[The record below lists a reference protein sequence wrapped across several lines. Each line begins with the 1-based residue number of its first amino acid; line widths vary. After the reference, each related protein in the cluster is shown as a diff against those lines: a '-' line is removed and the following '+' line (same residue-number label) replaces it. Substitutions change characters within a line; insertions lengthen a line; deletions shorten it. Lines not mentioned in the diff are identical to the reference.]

1 MKKAFNQHNK
11 LVDIIEST
19 KDDTYTCPV
28 CKEILTRNFGV
39 SRQFFSHPNEK
50 GNDCELKL
58 GIMMKDKSGVY
69 GDSEI
74 DILRNEYYEKT
85 FDDVKIELSDY
96 MSEEGYYLTQEQKDI
111 IFAEEDRIK
120 IAALAGCVD
129 CDTEYFNG
137 NGWVK
142 ISDYKYGDKVL
153 QFTNE
158 WKAEL
163 VNPLEYIKLSCDKMT
178 RYKTKYGID
187 MVLSDEHNVLYI
199 DTSHNH
205 HNYWKNVNL
214 LKIKESE
221 MRARHIKNKSGFT
234 GKFLTTFDYD
244 GNYSTGLSENELRLT
259 VAIMADGAY
268 NTKTNW
274 CRMNLKKDYKKDRLR
289 WLLNE
294 CNIEFN
300 ENKWNN
306 TDDKYI
312 NICFYSPLK
321 LKHFPKEWYD
331 LNKCEREI
339 IFDEISHWDGDNG
352 IGNRGIRYRTSCKED
367 ADFIQFVVS
376 SLGKRLTINIDNS
389 KPIGEKYILSTNGK
403 EYTRKSILYTLN
415 VVNGNNIIGIGGQTD
430 TNNKLNVISEY
441 ITTDG
446 YKYCFTV
453 PSGMLVLR
461 RNNKI
466 FVTGNSAKTS
476 TLYYYAKEHPFKRI
490 LYLVYNKSMVDAC
503 SSTFGKLR
511 NTEVRTIHSLGYYY
525 CGKFYKN
532 KLTFNYSTVDVIK
545 DLNLNWNKDMEI
557 AVKVN
562 EMIKEYTLTDAI
574 EFSDIDMFKDK
585 DGNTTDEREEII
597 SLCIK
602 LWDLKKEY
610 KNSIKI
616 THDDYLKMFH
626 LEKKQLNNKYDII
639 MLDECLPKS
648 QLIKTIIGNVSIKQL
663 YDWYIEGSPLP
674 LVLSYN
680 IYTDTFEYKKITWAK
695 KSENRQLL
703 EISTNINKLQ
713 CTENHKILTHRGYVR
728 ADNLIPGRDML
739 ILDGVNQYAYNYVKY
754 IKTIHSEDVY
764 DIEVKDNHNFVT
776 VRENND
782 IGIVVHN
789 CQDSSTLVLDILK
802 SSNVKGIVIVGDQYQ
817 CLTEGTL
824 ISTPNGKVKIEDISI
839 DDEINVACGFS
850 EKTVG
855 KVESISKNKISEK
868 LVRITTENGN
878 IIEGT
883 TNHMIF
889 GKIDGYIVGKGKHY
903 IYIMFKKGY
912 GYRIGVTSS
921 LRKVNGVDTN
931 GFMAR
936 INAERGDKLWIIKV
950 CEDMEEAIYYES
962 YYSYKYGIPQTVFTS
977 DNTKVITQETIDK
990 LYNNI
995 DTYSRI
1001 DKLFDDLYLF
1011 KEYPHH
1017 IPQASFTGKEIN
1029 KEKERL
1035 KISFTMFGR
1044 NSISRK
1050 SGYSSEK
1057 IFYLHPHELYVNTTN
1072 TDYAECS
1079 SRYISTNIKRST
1091 SSGNEYFSG
1100 RKSHTLYDYCWDI
1113 MNNIIN
1119 DMKSIG
1125 YDVDPNIKARL
1136 TDNKFDLIPLTN
1148 VIEGMIIPVE
1158 TENGIINEKIIK
1170 IERFNYEGHVYD
1182 LNVPYYRNYI
1192 ANNIVVHNCLYGWR
1206 KATNIMPMFEGKE
1219 YKLTTSFRISQ
1230 NTANIANMIIK
1241 DICKVDINM
1250 KGFNT
1255 NQKIVTEIDK
1265 SKPYVCLCRTNAYIF
1280 GETVDVIT
1288 TNPNAKLY
1296 YESGFQS
1303 YAFNNIL
1310 DGWYFY
1316 KGQKVNN
1323 PLFNKFKDF
1332 SKLLDYAKRISD
1344 LELLAINRM
1353 IEKYSISIPQIIS
1366 NIKKNVTTNRDLAS
1380 VIFSTVHRAKGSTQN
1395 LPVYIAD
1402 DIFDIETVFRKEYID
1417 TEKEEDFDIKNYE
1430 DESFIAY
1437 VAISR
1442 AYNNLYLPD
1451 KIKNYLIMRYNFYKD
1466 N

>member
-19 KDDTYTCPV
+19 KNDTYTCPV

-39 SRQFFSHPNEK
+39 SRQFFSHPSGK
-50 GNDCELKL
+50 GDECELKL
-58 GIMMKDKSGVY
+58 GIMMKSGN
-69 GDSEI
+69 GIFSENEI
-74 DILRNEYYEKT
+74 DILSREYYEKT

-137 NGWVK
+137 YGWVR
-142 ISDYKYGDKVL
+142 ISDYKDGDKVL

-163 VNPLEYIKLSCDKMT
+163 VDPLEYIKLPCNKMT

-187 MVLSDEHNVLYI
+187 MVLSEEHNVLYI

-234 GKFLTTFDYD
+234 GKFITTFDYD

-259 VAIMADGAY
+259 IAIMADGNY
-268 NTKTNW
+268 QRDGDSYW
-274 CRMNLKKDYKKDRLR
+274 CRMNLKKEYKKERLR

-294 CNIEFN
+294 CNIEFK
-300 ENKWNN
+300 ERKWNPK
-306 TDDKYI
+306 DLKYTSI
-312 NICFYSPLK
+312 NFYSPLR

-331 LNKCEREI
+331 LNKREREI
-339 IFDEISHWDGDNG
+339 IFDEIKNWDGAKGKN
-352 IGNRGIRYRTSCKED
+352 NRGMVYRTSCKED
-367 ADFIQFVVS
+367 ADFIQFIMS
-376 SLGKRLTINIDNS
+376 SLGKRSTIDVTD
-389 KPIGEKYILSTNGK
+389 KIGEKYILSTNGK
-403 EYTRKSILYTLN
+403 EYIRKSALYEVTE
-415 VVNGNNIIGIGGQTD
+415 VNRNNIIGMGQQSD
-430 TNNKLNVISEY
+430 INNKNNVISEY

-446 YKYCFTV
+446 FKYCFTV
-453 PSGMLVLR
+453 PSGMLILR

-476 TLYYYAKEHPFKRI
+476 TLYYYAKENKNKRI
-490 LYLVYNKSMVDAC
+490 LYLVYNKSMVNAC

-511 NTEVRTIHSLGYYY
+511 NTEIRTIHSLGYYY

-532 KLTFNYSTVDVIK
+532 KLTFNYNTVDVIK
-545 DLNLNWNKDMEI
+545 DLGLNWNKDMET

-597 SLCIK
+597 SLCNK

-648 QLIKTIIGNVSIKQL
+648 QLVLTNKGNISIKQL
-663 YDWYIEGSPLP
+663 YNWYTKGTPLP

-680 IYTDTFEYKKITWAK
+680 VEKNIYEYKEILWAK

-703 EISTNINKLQ
+703 EIITEGLNVIQ
-713 CTENHKILTHRGYVR
+713 CTENHKVLTQRGYIK
-728 ADNLIPGRDML
+728 AEDLIISEDYL
-739 ILDGVNQYAYNYVKY
+739 VSFCDINSTYVNSVNK
-754 IKTIHSEDVY
+754 IHSEDVY

-776 VRENND
+776 VRENKNV
-782 IGIVVHN
+782 GIVVHN

-802 SSNVKGIVIVGDQYQ
+802 SSNVKGIVIVGDRFQQ
-817 CLTEGTL
+817 L
-824 ISTPNGKVKIEDISI
+824 
-839 DDEINVACGFS
+839 
-850 EKTVG
+850 
-855 KVESISKNKISEK
+855 
-868 LVRITTENGN
+868 
-878 IIEGT
+878 
-883 TNHMIF
+883 
-889 GKIDGYIVGKGKHY
+889 
-903 IYIMFKKGY
+903 
-912 GYRIGVTSS
+912 
-921 LRKVNGVDTN
+921 
-931 GFMAR
+931 
-936 INAERGDKLWIIKV
+936 
-950 CEDMEEAIYYES
+950 
-962 YYSYKYGIPQTVFTS
+962 YS
-977 DNTKVITQETIDK
+977 
-990 LYNNI
+990 
-995 DTYSRI
+995 
-1001 DKLFDDLYLF
+1001 
-1011 KEYPHH
+1011 
-1017 IPQASFTGKEIN
+1017 
-1029 KEKERL
+1029 
-1035 KISFTMFGR
+1035 
-1044 NSISRK
+1044 
-1050 SGYSSEK
+1050 
-1057 IFYLHPHELYVNTTN
+1057 
-1072 TDYAECS
+1072 
-1079 SRYISTNIKRST
+1079 
-1091 SSGNEYFSG
+1091 
-1100 RKSHTLYDYCWDI
+1100 
-1113 MNNIIN
+1113 
-1119 DMKSIG
+1119 
-1125 YDVDPNIKARL
+1125 
-1136 TDNKFDLIPLTN
+1136 
-1148 VIEGMIIPVE
+1148 
-1158 TENGIINEKIIK
+1158 
-1170 IERFNYEGHVYD
+1170 
-1182 LNVPYYRNYI
+1182 
-1192 ANNIVVHNCLYGWR
+1192 WR

-1230 NTANIANMIIK
+1230 NTANIANMIVK

-1280 GETVDVIT
+1280 GETVDTIT
-1288 TNPNAKLY
+1288 SNPNAKLF
-1296 YESGFQS
+1296 YEGNFQS

-1344 LELLAINRM
+1344 LELLAIYRM
-1353 IEKYSISIPQIIS
+1353 IEKYSSSIPQIIS

-1451 KIKNYLIMRYNFYKD
+1451 KIKNYLIMRYNYFKD
-1466 N
+1466 S